1 VRGRTSR
8 HCRSVHVSHSCFVG
22 FQHQLGSGSQRP
34 VETRVLPFDQAIGTV
49 SDPRITFP
57 IFSKSMPASSGCVL
71 RPLVSGRR
79 RHRSLEG
86 HQPRRETF
94 HPSSTASAFPSNPRR
109 ARRSSIG
116 AFRAPCSRRA
126 GSSRKRPI
134 TFGSRNSRPWT
145 ETVFSLSLAQSSTG
159 SR

>member
-1 VRGRTSR
+1 VRGRASR
-8 HCRSVHVSHSCFVG
+8 HCRCVHVSHSCFVG

-34 VETRVLPFDQAIGTV
+34 VETRVLPFDRAIGTI

-94 HPSSTASAFPSNPRR
+94 HPSSTASASPANPCR
-109 ARRSSIG
+109 ARRTIVTPPLAISSIG
-116 AFRAPCSRRA
+116 AFRALPYAPGGRA
-126 GSSRKRPI
+126 
-134 TFGSRNSRPWT
+134 
-145 ETVFSLSLAQSSTG
+145 VVAQG
-159 SR
+159 RHAGVR